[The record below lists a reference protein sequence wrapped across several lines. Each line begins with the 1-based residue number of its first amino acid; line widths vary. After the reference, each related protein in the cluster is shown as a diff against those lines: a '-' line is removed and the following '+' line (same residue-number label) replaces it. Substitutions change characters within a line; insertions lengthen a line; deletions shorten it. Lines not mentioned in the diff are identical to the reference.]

1 MAKRKLR
8 LEDLPISTS
17 SRVCSEHFE
26 PECFERDLKSEML
39 GTKAIHSLK
48 AEAVP
53 IIFSF
58 APSKPQHTTS
68 LKRAHTAVSSL
79 TVILF
84 VHS

>member
-8 LEDLPISTS
+8 LEDPPISIS
-17 SRVCSEHFE
+17 SCVCSEHFE

-39 GTKAIHSLK
+39 VTKAIRRLK

-53 IIFSF
+53 TIISF
-58 APSKPQHTTS
+58 APSKPQHTTG
-68 LKRAHTAVSSL
+68 LKCAHTAVSSQ

-84 VHS
+84 VRS

>member
-1 MAKRKLR
+1 MAKKVTPGRPAYFKKQPCLY
-8 LEDLPISTS
+8 
-17 SRVCSEHFE
+17 FE

-39 GTKAIHSLK
+39 GTKAIRRLK

-53 IIFSF
+53 TIFSF

-68 LKRAHTAVSSL
+68 LKRSHTAVSSQ

-84 VHS
+84 VRS